1 MKKFVEWL
9 KENDYYKAWFKDAW
23 PYVTGAVLLSV
34 FQIVTFATTG
44 SPWGVSGVFANWGAW
59 IIEAF
64 GGSVDKWYYFASEGA
79 QATLDRGFLRDPGTM
94 RNIGLIVG
102 ALFAAL
108 IASGFKIKK
117 IRKFLDKKDR
127 VKVTVLFRG
136 REMAYMDSGVV
147 LLERTKF
154 NGLFHCKPGK
164 QVAAAV
170 LGGLMMGYGARLA
183 FGCNIGA
190 FYSGISSLSLSG
202 WVFGVF
208 LFAGAIVGSKLLVKW
223 FM

>member
-117 IRKFLDKKDR
+117 IK
-127 VKVTVLFRG
+127 
-136 REMAYMDSGVV
+136 S
-147 LLERTKF
+147 
-154 NGLFHCKPGK
+154 GK

>member
-1 MKKFVEWL
+1 MKKFAEWL
-9 KENDYYKAWFKDAW
+9 AKNDYYKAWFKDAW
-23 PYVTGAVLLSV
+23 PYVTGAVLLSI

-44 SPWGVSGVFANWGAW
+44 SPWGVSAVFANWGAW

-64 GGSVDKWYYFASEGA
+64 GGSVDKWYYFAFEGA
-79 QATLDRGFLRDPGTM
+79 QATLDRGFFRDPGTM

-102 ALFAAL
+102 ALFATL
-108 IASGFKIKK
+108 MASGFKIKK
-117 IRKFLDKKDR
+117 LK
-127 VKVTVLFRG
+127 
-136 REMAYMDSGVV
+136 S
-147 LLERTKF
+147 
-154 NGLFHCKPGK
+154 GK

-170 LGGLMMGYGARLA
+170 LGGLLMGYGARLG

-190 FYSGISSLSLSG
+190 FYSGIASLSLSG

-208 LFAGAIVGSKLLVKW
+208 LFAGAIVGSKMLVKW